1 MTNKKDVFMNPD
13 EEKNPFKSLKLV
25 QKLAL
30 LLLVITIITF
40 YVLSIQYIIQ

>member
-1 MTNKKDVFMNPD
+1 MNPD

-25 QKLAL
+25 QKIAL

-40 YVLSIQYIIQ
+40 YVLSIQYIMQ